1 MFEWLGLF
9 TILLM
14 GLFFMYIPFPML
26 LRPLIRRLSLLKAK
40 KNKKIHITFD
50 DGPDPAATPAILDL
64 LKKHGVRATFFIL
77 GEKAKKYPELIQRI
91 INEGHELG
99 EHGYRHFHP
108 WKCSPYQCTKDFF
121 KSNKVLGMITK
132 KEITLF
138 RPPYGKLNFITLL
151 YVLFKKRRFYY
162 WSIDPQDYGHTSPD
176 EIVAYIKK
184 RAVPGDVVLLHDGRV
199 NAGSNA
205 IVTVHTIRA
214 LLEEK
219 II

>member
-1 MFEWLGLF
+1 
-9 TILLM
+9 
-14 GLFFMYIPFPML
+14 ML
-26 LRPLIRRLSLLKAK
+26 LRPLIWRLSLLKAK

-64 LKKHGVRATFFIL
+64 LKEHGGRATFFIL

-99 EHGYRHFHP
+99 EHGYLHLHP
-108 WKCSPYQCTKDFF
+108 WKCSPYQYTKDLF
-121 KSNKVLGMITK
+121 KSNKVLEMITQ

-138 RPPYGKLNFITLL
+138 RPPYGKVNLITLL
-151 YVLFKKRRFYY
+151 YVLLKKRRFYY

-184 RAVPGDVVLLHDGRV
+184 RAVPGDVVLLHDGRI